1 MTRLNKIAF
10 FLICSLVVFTTLA
23 YGTVHPRIIIVFY
36 VVVACLAL
44 LWTADCIASK
54 TFRFSRHLLQVPL
67 VLFGLYALI
76 QVIPFGSYADASGI
90 ESIPRT
96 ISADPFTTK
105 VTALHILVLCVFFAA
120 ALVFIESAS
129 RLRRLATVLT
139 IFGFAYAFYA
149 ILQSVLSPEVIYGIY
164 KPQAMPFGSFVN
176 RNDFAAVIV
185 MLMSVPLGLLFTGA
199 VARDKRL
206 LYFIAIALM
215 ATSLL
220 LCNSRGGLVAIF
232 TEIIFLLII
241 TTRAKGKKNFVLKAA
256 LSLLLIGGGIGGA
269 IFVGGETSLSRITE
283 TAKEIDAPPETTTRF
298 HMWGVTM
305 KVIVDNMPF
314 GAGLGAFP
322 QVYSQ
327 FDTLGGYQRVE
338 QAHNDY
344 LQVLADA
351 GFVGLILG
359 GVFLFAFFRQG
370 FEGSRIDNTFRKG
383 IAVGAFAGCFGVLVH
398 SAFDFVL
405 HITAVAVMFI
415 TLLAMLVSSAREYKD
430 DIRDFD
436 DVKPRRIRRS
446 RNVTAIHERSSD

>member
-1 MTRLNKIAF
+1 MTRFVLNFIITF
-10 FLICSLVVFTTLA
+10 FFQLVFSPTSFSQFQVNHFTTENGLPSNGIKGLQWDESTGFLWIA
-23 YGTVHPRIIIVFY
+23 TEAGMVRYNGMGFATFDINTNPELGSNRII
-36 VVVACLAL
+36 
-44 LWTADCIASK
+44 
-54 TFRFSRHLLQVPL
+54 
-67 VLFGLYALI
+67 
-76 QVIPFGSYADASGI
+76 
-90 ESIPRT
+90 
-96 ISADPFTTK
+96 
-105 VTALHILVLCVFFAA
+105 
-120 ALVFIESAS
+120 
-129 RLRRLATVLT
+129 
-139 IFGFAYAFYA
+139 
-149 ILQSVLSPEVIYGIY
+149 
-164 KPQAMPFGSFVN
+164 FV
-176 RNDFAAVIV
+176 
-185 MLMSVPLGLLFTGA
+185 
-199 VARDKRL
+199 
-206 LYFIAIALM
+206 
-215 ATSLL
+215 
-220 LCNSRGGLVAIF
+220 
-232 TEIIFLLII
+232 
-241 TTRAKGKKNFVLKAA
+241 KKNTA
-256 LSLLLIGGGIGGA
+256 GT

-322 QVYSQ
+322 QVYSK

-436 DVKPRRIRRS
+436 DVKPRRIGRS